1 MTVRDMTA
9 ARQQI
14 RDGEP
19 EQTAARRQLTSQ
31 RAGTQLP
38 RADRRTTQDGTVHT
52 VAIEQAA
59 VPVQATAAAT
69 IPAAVATT
77 AAAADPVLELRGA
90 AVRVGG
96 RTLWSGV
103 DLDVRAGEFVAVL
116 GPNGVGKST
125 LLKVLLGVLPAAE
138 GEARVLGLRPG
149 QGGDRVGYL
158 PQRRSFGPGM
168 RIRGVDLVRLGLDG
182 DRWGLPLPGGRR
194 RREQAERIAEVVE
207 LVGATAYAHRPIGEC
222 SGGEQQRLLIAQAL
236 VRRPAVLLLDEPLD
250 SLDLPNQS
258 AVAALIGRICHQ
270 EGVAVVMVAHD
281 VNPILHHLDR
291 VVYIAGGGA
300 VAGAPGEVVTS
311 ENLTRLYGTPVEVLR
326 TADGRLVV
334 VGQPEA

>member
-77 AAAADPVLELRGA
+77 AAAADPVLELRGS

-207 LVGATAYAHRPIGEC
+207 LVGAAAYAHRPIGEC